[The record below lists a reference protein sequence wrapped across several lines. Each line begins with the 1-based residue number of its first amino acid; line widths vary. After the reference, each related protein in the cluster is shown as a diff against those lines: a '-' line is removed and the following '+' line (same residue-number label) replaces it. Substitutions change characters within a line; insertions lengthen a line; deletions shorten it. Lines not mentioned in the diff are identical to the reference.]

1 MHQLAVVPFLWGHL
15 PGADEDAQQVP
26 GIASIKSQLWGL
38 LIKRR
43 HRNTL
48 NM

>member
-15 PGADEDAQQVP
+15 PGAYEDAQQVP
-26 GIASIKSQLWGL
+26 GTASIISQPWGW

-43 HRNTL
+43 HENTL
-48 NM
+48 II